1 MSYTSATVYVPQV
14 PMLDP
19 IPSDFARASSYNYSQ
34 GLVKDIIGL
43 GDNGWGQASQTS
55 SPVTTRN
62 RMTRAQRLAL
72 ATDVNFIHTHVL
84 GTATDTTVLVPP
96 TTSTVAATITNAM
109 SVLVTSLL
117 PNRYVCHPSQFFGYP
132 GAVINSLN
140 GTSTTTTVW
149 GREVEQR
156 VRVDWPTSLFARYF
170 FNSGSVFTW
179 TPSYASIADANDRD
193 AEWINFIDHLRA
205 STPYEYKRA
214 DFLSTSTTSTT
225 YNSGTLSITI
235 IAQRDVNLDTAKR
248 VDFTAI
254 LRNEDLPYLVVDPV
268 RGYWNYGPWETA

>member
-19 IPSDFARASSYNYSQ
+19 IPSDIARASGYNYSQ

-43 GDNGWGQASQTS
+43 GTNGWGQGSQTS

-62 RMTRAQRLAL
+62 RMTRGQWLAL
-72 ATDVNFIHTHVL
+72 ANDANFIHTHVL
-84 GTATDTTVLVPP
+84 GTAAAPGLVP
-96 TTSTVAATITNAM
+96 STGTAVAATITNAM
-109 SVLVTSLL
+109 GVLIDSLL
-117 PNRYVCHPSQFFGYP
+117 PNRYVCHPTQFFGYP

-156 VRVDWPTSLFARYF
+156 VRVDWPTNLFARYF
-170 FNSGSVFTW
+170 FNAGSVFTW

-193 AEWINFIDHLRA
+193 SEWINFIDYLRA
-205 STPYEYKRA
+205 STPYEYTRT
-214 DFLSTSTTSTT
+214 DFLAVDNTKTTV
-225 YNSGTLSITI
+225 YNSGTLSVTI
-235 IAQRDVNLDTAKR
+235 VALRNGTTSTATR